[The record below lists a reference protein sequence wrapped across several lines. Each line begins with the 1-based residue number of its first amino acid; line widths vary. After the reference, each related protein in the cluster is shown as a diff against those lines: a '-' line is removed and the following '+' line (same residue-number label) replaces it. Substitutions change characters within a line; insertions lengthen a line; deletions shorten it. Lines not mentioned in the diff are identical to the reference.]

1 MQGTIN
7 LARIEFPEG
16 TKGYQ
21 IEILARKAL
30 WENGLN
36 YGHGTGHGVGF
47 FLNVHEGPQTIG
59 TGASGKTQVPME
71 PGMLTAD
78 EPGIYREGE
87 YGIRT
92 ENLILCVPS
101 KETEFGK
108 FLKFETVTLC
118 FIDTC
123 LIDIPLLNNEE
134 LDWLNNYHR
143 KVYKKLSPYLE
154 EDERKW
160 LKAKTIPLNT

>member
-1 MQGTIN
+1 
-7 LARIEFPEG
+7 
-16 TKGYQ
+16 
-21 IEILARKAL
+21 
-30 WENGLN
+30 
-36 YGHGTGHGVGF
+36 
-47 FLNVHEGPQTIG
+47 
-59 TGASGKTQVPME
+59 ME

-118 FIDTC
+118 FIDTD
-123 LIDIPLLNNEE
+123 LVDKSLLNKKEIK
-134 LDWLNNYHR
+134 WLNDYHQ
-143 KVYKKLSPYLE
+143 KVFEKLSPHLE
-154 EDERKW
+154 KDERKW
-160 LKAKTIPLNT
+160 LERKCKRRGGEEEKKRKGEKERRRR